1 MNIRKAL
8 DSVHWERLF
17 DKKGLNSQVVTLN
30 ETILN
35 VFRNYVPNKYIIIDD
50 KDPAWMNE
58 IMKSKMETKNKLYQQ
73 YMQNGRFESDLVFF
87 ESLTAELN
95 DLISYKKDLYY

>member
-1 MNIRKAL
+1 
-8 DSVHWERLF
+8 
-17 DKKGLNSQVVTLN
+17 
-30 ETILN
+30 
-35 VFRNYVPNKYIIIDD
+35 
-50 KDPAWMNE
+50 MNE

-73 YMQNGRFESDLVFF
+73 YTQKGRFESDVVFF